1 MSFLKD
7 DPRILQLL
15 EAKLGS
21 ATAIL
26 TQATKNLEP
35 DFAKAVEFVLDEM
48 YDKIESIKSC
58 LKDVIVERDDL
69 CTKMLDY
76 QRELETARTNA
87 EENKQ
92 L

>member
-26 TQATKNLEP
+26 TQATENLEP
-35 DFAKAVEFVLDEM
+35 DFAKVVEFVLDEM

-69 CTKMLDY
+69 CRKMLDY